1 MKPTTLIKT
10 TQNNYTWSALDG
22 TQIKVNDRQIE
33 KICSITKWSYSYTE
47 HTLHNLLKDGGYWI
61 LTITDKQDQK
71 IKKALGWTQPKR
83 GF

>member
-10 TQNNYTWSALDG
+10 TQNDYIWSALDD

-33 KICSITKWSYSYTE
+33 KIYSITKWSYSYTE
-47 HTLHNLLKDGGYWI
+47 HTLHNLLNDGGCWI
-61 LTITDKQDQK
+61 LTITNKQDQK
-71 IKKALGWTQPKR
+71 IKKALGWTQPNR